1 VSPEITDFD
10 GDGRVTEDE
19 ALLSAKLE
27 RDDSMRQQSW
37 VALIAMV
44 VYPLLAFAPVSAE
57 RLSTIGSISDMF
69 YIAMTGVI
77 GAAYGS
83 QVVMKKNGNGK

>member
-1 VSPEITDFD
+1 MSPEIKDFD
-10 GDGRVTEDE
+10 GDGRVSQEE
-19 ALLSAKLE
+19 ALLSSKLE
-27 RDDSMRQQSW
+27 KDDTMRQQSW

-44 VYPLLAFAPVSAE
+44 VYPLLSFAPVATE

-69 YIAMTGVI
+69 YIAMAGVI

-83 QVVMKKNGNGK
+83 QVVMKKNRIK

>member
-1 VSPEITDFD
+1 MSPEIKDFD
-10 GDGRVTEDE
+10 GDGRVSEQE
-19 ALLSAKLE
+19 ALLSSKLE
-27 RDDSMRQQSW
+27 KDDTMRQQSW

-44 VYPLLAFAPVSAE
+44 VYPLLSFAPVATE

-69 YIAMTGVI
+69 YIAMAGVI

-83 QVVMKKNGNGK
+83 QVVMMKNGIK

>member
-1 VSPEITDFD
+1 MSPEIKAFD
-10 GDGRVTEDE
+10 GDGRVSEQE
-19 ALLSAKLE
+19 ALLSSKLE
-27 RDDSMRQQSW
+27 KDDTMRQQSW

-44 VYPLLAFAPVSAE
+44 VYPLLSFAPVATE

-69 YIAMTGVI
+69 YIAMAGVI

-83 QVVMKKNGNGK
+83 QVVMKKNQIK